1 MQTEYEKQ
9 NKKELERKIDELE
22 KDTVTALK
30 SFMERVTTKGKT
42 LNIAFIGASGCGK
55 SSFCNS
61 VMTAFS
67 VGVWRERAMTGNY
80 GGRGRQVTHYLSR

>member
-1 MQTEYEKQ
+1 MQTENEKQ
-9 NKKELERKIDELE
+9 KKKELERKIDELE
-22 KDTVTALK
+22 KDTGRALK

-55 SSFCNS
+55 FSFCNS